1 MNKIFKLLTVS
12 IISILLFQACEEKED
27 KKVIVEQPKYTEAE
41 KENIR
46 VNEWAWEEMNLYY
59 LWTKQMPPKKE
70 SVFAPKSYF
79 STLLYSSVDKWS
91 YMTENYKQLV
101 NSFKGIEKA
110 MGYSLALY
118 YKDAGNYDI
127 VAYIEFVYPNTP
139 ASSAGLKR
147 GDIIIEINGQTL
159 NLDNYRNLLY
169 NTDNQS
175 IRLAKFIANEYQPVQ
190 NLISVAAEEILENPV
205 VKDSVYQISGKTIG
219 YLAYM
224 GFITDFNSSLDSVF
238 TRFKNAGIDDLILD
252 FRYNPGGSLGAA
264 NYLCSSIA
272 PASAVSKKSRLVN
285 FNWNSD
291 LQAYIQSQGWY
302 SSLYVNMIDTTFVNL
317 NLPKVYILT
326 TGGTASASELTII
339 GLKPYMNVVTIGTTT
354 HGKYTAS
361 ITLPDQDSIWALQP
375 IVLKYSN
382 SKGVSDFAA
391 GFAPDHQVNDSFDFD
406 LGDTRD
412 PMISK
417 AVGLITGN
425 TTKST
430 VLNTGKDPKK
440 YIISAGRNRVIQEG
454 LLVVPDEISKKIQ
467 EIR

>member
-1 MNKIFKLLTVS
+1 MNKIFKLLTVL
-12 IISILLFQACEEKED
+12 IFSILLFQSCEEKED
-27 KKVIVEQPKYTEAE
+27 KKEIIEQPKYSDAE

-46 VNEWAWEEMNLYY
+46 VNEWVWEEMNLYY
-59 LWTKQMPPKKE
+59 LWTKQMPPKRE
-70 SVFAPKSYF
+70 SVYAPKSYF
-79 STLLYSSVDKWS
+79 STLLYSPVDKWS

-139 ASSAGLKR
+139 ATRAGLKR
-147 GDIIIEINGQTL
+147 GDIIIEINDQTL
-159 NLDNYRNLLY
+159 NLDNYSNLLF
-169 NTDNQS
+169 NTDNQA
-175 IRLAKFIANEYQPVQ
+175 IRLAKFSANKYQPVQ
-190 NLISVAAEEILENPV
+190 YLISVAAEEIQENPV

-219 YLAYM
+219 YLAYV
-224 GFITDFNSSLDSVF
+224 GFITDFNSTLDSVF
-238 TRFKNAGIDDLILD
+238 SRFKNAGIDDLILD

-272 PASAVSKKSRLVN
+272 PATAVSKKSRLVN
-285 FNWNSD
+285 FNWNSE
-291 LQAYIQSQGWY
+291 LQAYIESQGWY

-339 GLKPYMNVVTIGTTT
+339 GLKPYMSVVTIGTTT

-382 SKGVSDFAA
+382 SKGVSDFDA

-425 TTKST
+425 TTKSAI
-430 VLNTGKDPKK
+430 LSIGKNPKK
-440 YIISAGRNRVIQEG
+440 YVTSAGRNRIVQEG
-454 LLVVPDEISKKIQ
+454 ILVVPDEISKKLQ
-467 EIR
+467 EKL